1 MKRILS
7 LVVVGALSGGTL
19 WAADPWKGKEY
30 TEWSEKEI
38 RKVLRRSPWAK
49 AVNLQMYSGSGMGPG
64 GGGGRPEGYSA
75 GRGRGGG
82 AGPGSPGGG
91 AGGGGFGQGPP
102 QRRSLRVL
110 VRWWSALPIRQAYT
124 RQQVESDKMKREEA
138 ERRIRQNPAEYV
150 VQLSEMP
157 KTAMAGASSENVT
170 AATYLKIGKKQ
181 RVMLQSVEMTEGEV
195 PDLYFVFPRSLPIE
209 LQHKDVEFVTKVG
222 QATIK
227 KKFKLKDMVYEG
239 KLEL

>member
-1 MKRILS
+1 MKRIFS
-7 LVVVGALSGGTL
+7 LVVLGALSGSTL

-38 RKVLRRSPWAK
+38 RKVLRKSPWAK
-49 AVNLQMYSGSGMGPG
+49 TVTLQTYSGMGVGGARGSSGGQAPSPGAGGARG
-64 GGGGRPEGYSA
+64 GGGYEQI
-75 GRGRGGG
+75 
-82 AGPGSPGGG
+82 GPG
-91 AGGGGFGQGPP
+91 
-102 QRRSLRVL
+102 RRPLRVL

-124 RQQVESDKMKREEA
+124 RQQVESGKMKPEEV
-138 ERRIRQNPAEYV
+138 EQLIPQNPAEYV

-157 KTAMAGASSENVT
+157 KTAMAGASSEKVT

-181 RVMLQSVEMTEGEV
+181 RIMLQSVRMTEGEV
-195 PDLYFVFPRSLPIE
+195 PDLYFVFPRTTPIE
-209 LQHKDVEFVTKVG
+209 LQHKDVEFVTEVG
-222 QATIK
+222 RHKIK